1 MVARAGAL
9 EDPFHS
15 SQGAKLEAK
24 PATPAAS
31 ALKFP
36 AEPTGGADDGMF
48 LSTKNAGKNERCA
61 STAMFFQPGE
71 KMEKE
76 RVVKISQDQIG
87 RGKRGA

>member
-1 MVARAGAL
+1 
-9 EDPFHS
+9 
-15 SQGAKLEAK
+15 
-24 PATPAAS
+24 
-31 ALKFP
+31 
-36 AEPTGGADDGMF
+36 MF
-48 LSTKNAGKNERCA
+48 LSTKKAGKNECCA